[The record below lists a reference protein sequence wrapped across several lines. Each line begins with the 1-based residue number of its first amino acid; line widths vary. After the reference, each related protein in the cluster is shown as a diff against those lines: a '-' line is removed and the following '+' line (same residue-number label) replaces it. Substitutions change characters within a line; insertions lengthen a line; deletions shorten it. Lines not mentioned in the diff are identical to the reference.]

1 MLRNFMN
8 EITIYHNP
16 KCSTSRTVLK
26 SLQESSYKVKII
38 DYLKSPL
45 TKNEIKSLLEQLNL
59 QPSELLRK
67 KEPLTKELNLTE
79 SGTSESKILKALF
92 ENPVLIERPV
102 ISNGTHAFIARPM
115 SDFISKI
122 ETHNVF

>member
-1 MLRNFMN
+1 MK

-26 SLQESSYKVKII
+26 TLLENGYDVKII

-59 QPSELLRK
+59 PPSGLIRK
-67 KEPLTKELNLTE
+67 KEPLAKELNLT
-79 SGTSESKILKALF
+79 GNTILESKILAALF
-92 ENPVLIERPV
+92 ENPILIERPV
-102 ISNGTHAFIARPM
+102 LSDGSHAFIARPM
-115 SDFISKI
+115 AEFINKI
-122 ETHNVF
+122 ETHNLF

>member
-1 MLRNFMN
+1 MLRNFVK

-26 SLQESSYKVKII
+26 TLQENKYKVKII

-45 TKNEIKSLLEQLNL
+45 TKNEIKSLLELLNL

-67 KEPLTKELNLTE
+67 KEPLAKELNLIE
-79 SGTSESKILKALF
+79 NGISESKVLTAMF
-92 ENPVLIERPV
+92 ENPILIERPV
-102 ISNGTHAFIARPM
+102 ISDGTRAFIARPLA
-115 SDFISKI
+115 DFLPKI
-122 ETHNVF
+122 ETHKLF